1 MSMLDFSFSSG
12 TRAPTVKRY
21 DFRRPDKFS
30 KDQLRTLQIVHE
42 SFARSVATY
51 MSGYVRTSVEG
62 EVVSVTESTYD
73 EFIRSLSN
81 PTLLSV
87 VSLSPLEGN
96 ALIEIPPDL
105 SFVLIDRLLGGPG
118 TLPTKIRELTEIEQM
133 VMGRVLN
140 QMATALGDAWT
151 NLVALEPEVQRVEV
165 NPQFVQ
171 LLPPHD
177 MVVTIAIRMR
187 LHSVQGRVNVCLPY
201 MSLEPI
207 APRLSAHYLF
217 GGGEKTE
224 AGRHVD
230 ELRGRIEKM
239 AVELKVRLGQA
250 VVTVEELLD
259 LAVGDVIRLDTSRD
273 ASLSVLIGD
282 KLKFTGRPGVVGSR
296 LGVEITEVFQEEG
309 EEDNV

>member
-1 MSMLDFSFSSG
+1 MDFTIG
-12 TRAPTVKRY
+12 AGARAPTVKRY

-51 MSGYVRTSVEG
+51 MSGYVRTTVEG

-87 VSLSPLEGN
+87 VGLSPLEGN

-105 SFVLIDRLLGGPG
+105 SFVIIDRLLGGPG
-118 TLPTKIRELTEIEQM
+118 TLPTRIRELTEIEQT
-133 VMGRVLN
+133 VMSRVLH
-140 QMATALGDAWT
+140 QMASALGDAWT
-151 NLVALEPEVQRVEV
+151 NLVALEPKVHRMEV

-177 MVVTIAIRMR
+177 MVVVIAIRMR
-187 LHSVQGRVNVCLPY
+187 LHGVQGRVNVCLPY

-217 GGGEKTE
+217 GGGERTE
-224 AGRHVD
+224 VGQHVD
-230 ELRGRIEKM
+230 QLRGRVEKM
-239 AVELKVRLGQA
+239 SVELKVSLGEA
-250 VVTVEELLD
+250 SVTVGELVD
-259 LAVGDVIRLDTSRD
+259 LAVGDIIRLDSRSD
-273 ASLSVLIGD
+273 APLSVHIGD
-282 KLKFTGRPGVVGSR
+282 KLKFSGKPGLLGSR
-296 LGVEITEVFQEEG
+296 LAVQITEVFREEG
-309 EEDNV
+309 EESNV

>member
-1 MSMLDFSFSSG
+1 MSMMDFMPGPG

-73 EFIRSLSN
+73 EFIRSLTN

-87 VSLSPLEGN
+87 LSMSPLEGN

-105 SFVLIDRLLGGPG
+105 SFVIIDRLLGGPG
-118 TLPTKIRELTEIEQM
+118 TLPTRIRELTEIEQT
-133 VMGRVLN
+133 VMGRIVN
-140 QMATALGDAWT
+140 HMASALGDAWT
-151 NLVALEPEVQRVEV
+151 NLVTLQPQLHRMEV

-171 LLPPHD
+171 MLPPHD
-177 MVVTIAIRMR
+177 MVVVIAIRMR
-187 LHSVQGRVNVCLPY
+187 LRGVQGRVNLCLPY

-217 GGGEKTE
+217 GGGETTE
-224 AGRHVD
+224 AGQHVD
-230 ELRGRIEKM
+230 EIRGRVQTM
-239 AVELKVRLGQA
+239 AVQLTVNLGQA
-250 VVTVEELLD
+250 QVTVKELLD
-259 LAVGDVIRLDTSRD
+259 LAIGDVIRLDARSNE
-273 ASLSVLIGD
+273 ALSVQVGD
-282 KLKFTGRPGVVGSR
+282 KLKFRGKPGLLGSR
-296 LGVEITEVFQEEG
+296 LAIEVTDVFQEEG
-309 EEDNV
+309 EENDV